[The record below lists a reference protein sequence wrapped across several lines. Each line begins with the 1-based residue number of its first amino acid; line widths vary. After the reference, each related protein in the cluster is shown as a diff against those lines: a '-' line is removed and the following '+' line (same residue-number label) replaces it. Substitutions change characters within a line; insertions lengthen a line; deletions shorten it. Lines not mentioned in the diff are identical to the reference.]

1 MTSTDEDRFTALYE
15 RHFDA
20 IERYVRRRAAEVAVV
35 DVVAEVFLVAWR
47 RLDEMPATPLP
58 WLYGVAR
65 RVLANELR
73 GRDRRNRLVER
84 VAGHSSHSEAD
95 HADAV
100 ASRMSVAAA
109 FDRLSDDDRELLR
122 LTAWEGLGTSGA
134 AKALGC
140 STATL
145 AMRLHRARRRLHREL
160 AAETA
165 PPALAVIP
173 TLEGRR

>member
-1 MTSTDEDRFTALYE
+1 MTRTDEDRFTALYE

-20 IERYVRRRAAEVAVV
+20 IERYVRRRAADVAVG

-47 RLDEMPATPLP
+47 RLEEMPEEPLP

-73 GRDRRNRLVER
+73 GRDRRERLVER
-84 VAGHSSHSEAD
+84 VSGQASHSEAD

-109 FDRLSDDDRELLR
+109 FDRL
-122 LTAWEGLGTSGA
+122 
-134 AKALGC
+134 
-140 STATL
+140 
-145 AMRLHRARRRLHREL
+145 
-160 AAETA
+160 
-165 PPALAVIP
+165 
-173 TLEGRR
+173 